1 MEQKQVVIG
10 TEVNRNINVRIFE
23 SDKPENDESMFEEI
37 KKLLLDYPGNDAVIL
52 EIATAGR
59 IVVME
64 WPMVRNKI
72 CEELESQLRELLGTT
87 GKVSVE
93 SKDE

>member
-1 MEQKQVVIG
+1 
-10 TEVNRNINVRIFE
+10 
-23 SDKPENDESMFEEI
+23 MFEEI
-37 KKLLLDYPGNDAVIL
+37 KNLLLDYPGNDGVIL
-52 EIATAGR
+52 EIATEGR

-64 WPMVRNKI
+64 WPMVRIKI
-72 CEELESQLRELLGTT
+72 CEELESQLQELLGTT